1 MARAQNNMWII
12 GFCKRGLVGKL
23 DARDIVGIVTNADY
37 TAKRVPDMRFA
48 QSMAAF
54 GGFKRFAI

>member
-1 MARAQNNMWII
+1 MWII

-23 DARDIVGIVTNADY
+23 DARDIVGIVTNVDY